1 MVLEDLALLFIRG
14 LGSRGATHLVDYF
27 GSAEAVYGASWHSL
41 CEGAGLREA
50 IAEQII
56 AKEGF
61 REAERE
67 IAYCRKHDIRAIAAT
82 DDDYPEPLRETSD
95 RPHVLF
101 VRGDVEALR
110 GNMLSMVGT
119 RDMSPSGLHVTNI
132 LVEGLAESVDNLSI
146 VSGLAYGV
154 DAACHRAA
162 LANGVRTVAVIAGVL
177 PEVSPVSHF
186 ALAEDILRNGGALV
200 SELHSATKQRGI
212 HYLARNRII
221 AGMTMGTL
229 VVESPSSGGSLA
241 TADMAD
247 SYGRTVMAVPGRI
260 TDTTSFGTNN
270 LIRTGKARMVLT
282 ANDIIEDMG
291 WVVKPK
297 GEDQVVDVDDAVES
311 LSPPQRA
318 VLEAFNSAATLD
330 WPGLMG
336 ATGLTMGELSMVIMD
351 LELMGLI
358 RSLPGKRYERV

>member
-1 MVLEDLALLFIRG
+1 
-14 LGSRGATHLVDYF
+14 
-27 GSAEAVYGASWHSL
+27 
-41 CEGAGLREA
+41 
-50 IAEQII
+50 
-56 AKEGF
+56 
-61 REAERE
+61 
-67 IAYCRKHDIRAIAAT
+67 
-82 DDDYPEPLRETSD
+82 
-95 RPHVLF
+95 
-101 VRGDVEALR
+101 
-110 GNMLSMVGT
+110 
-119 RDMSPSGLHVTNI
+119 
-132 LVEGLAESVDNLSI
+132 
-146 VSGLAYGV
+146 
-154 DAACHRAA
+154 
-162 LANGVRTVAVIAGVL
+162 
-177 PEVSPVSHF
+177 
-186 ALAEDILRNGGALV
+186 
-200 SELHSATKQRGI
+200 
-212 HYLARNRII
+212 
-221 AGMTMGTL
+221 
-229 VVESPSSGGSLA
+229 
-241 TADMAD
+241 MAD

-297 GEDQVVDVDDAVES
+297 SEDQAVDVDEAVES